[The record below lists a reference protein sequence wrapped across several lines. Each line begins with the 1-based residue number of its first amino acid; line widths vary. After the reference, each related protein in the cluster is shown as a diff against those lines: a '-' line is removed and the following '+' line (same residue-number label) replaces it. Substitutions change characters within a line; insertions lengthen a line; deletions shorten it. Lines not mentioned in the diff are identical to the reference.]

1 MKKKLLFVESNT
13 TGTGMLALRK
23 AAGWGLT
30 PIFLCNRPERYLGL
44 EETGSQVI
52 VCDTNDLDELKKT
65 IEANVSKEEICG
77 VATTSEF
84 YLEAVAELATHYGL
98 PGNPP
103 QAMRTARNKSLTRQA
118 LAKAGVGQPRF
129 AIVKG
134 EADLAQALATV
145 PVPCV
150 VKPADDSGS
159 NDVLLCQT
167 QEEVARHASKILA
180 ISTNMRGQAT
190 AQTVLIEEY
199 VDAPEFSVEMFT
211 WEGKTVCVGIT
222 EKSLTGYP
230 YFVESRHIFPA
241 KLAPEVEEE
250 IRSTVTRAL
259 AAIGV
264 KNGATHTE
272 LKLTA
277 AGAKIIEI
285 NARLA
290 GGMIPE
296 LIRHATGIDML
307 EQQIRCSV
315 DGPTDLHV
323 VYDGH
328 AGIRFI
334 MADTQGVL
342 ADIRGVEAAKSV
354 PGVQQ
359 VIVTGKPGAQVQPP
373 QNAYHRL
380 GSVIVKGDTYE
391 ATTVALDAA
400 LDKIEVVLEAAAIKS

>member
-1 MKKKLLFVESNT
+1 MKNKLLFVESNT
-13 TGTGMLALRK
+13 TGTGMLALKK
-23 AAGWGLT
+23 ARSWGLI
-30 PIFLCNRPERYLGL
+30 PIFLCNKPERYLGL
-44 EETGSQVI
+44 EETGSEVI
-52 VCDTNDLDELKKT
+52 VCDTNDIEELKKT
-65 IEANVSKEEICG
+65 IAKRLNIEEICG

-103 QAMRTARNKSLTRQA
+103 EAMRTARNKSLTRLA
-118 LAKAGVGQPRF
+118 LEKAGVGQPRF
-129 AIVKG
+129 AIVKSR
-134 EADLAQALATV
+134 EDLTRALKTV

-159 NDVLLCQT
+159 NDVLLCT
-167 QEEVARHASKILA
+167 TREEVEQHTLKIL
-180 ISTNMRGQAT
+180 SVTTNMRGQAT

-211 WEGKTVCVGIT
+211 WQGKTTCIGIT
-222 EKSLTGYP
+222 EKSLTGFP

-250 IRSTVTRAL
+250 IRTAVAGAL

-272 LKLTA
+272 LKLTPE
-277 AGAKIIEI
+277 GVKIIEI

-315 DGPTDLHV
+315 DGPSDLNV
-323 VYDGH
+323 TCSGY
-328 AGIRFI
+328 AGIKFI
-334 MADTQGVL
+334 MAQEAGVL
-342 ADIRGVEAAKSV
+342 AEIRGVEEAKRV

-359 VIVTGKPGAQVQPP
+359 VIVTGKPGANVQPP

-391 ATTVALDAA
+391 ETVEALETAIG
-400 LDKIEVVLEAAAIKS
+400 KIDVVLETSVIKK